1 MRTRGTFGLTGAS
14 DRRRRGVGVHA
25 SDGSHL
31 GPDGVYSFLVLVHL
45 GLGAL
50 LALGWGI
57 TLGGRGA
64 IATATVLPLALP
76 SLGFRLRFLVQLG
89 EGSLEE
95 VTKHRLRRRLRDLLG
110 RLGGFRLLLRHRVP
124 TSTKKVP
131 FFLPW
136 GGDDV
141 YLTPARIRGVDA
153 PIVPASGL
161 RASSTPYTRPCAL
174 VRVETRVSRSDETRS
189 KSQPKRDAELSREKA
204 EGSK

>member
-1 MRTRGTFGLTGAS
+1 
-14 DRRRRGVGVHA
+14 
-25 SDGSHL
+25 
-31 GPDGVYSFLVLVHL
+31 
-45 GLGAL
+45 
-50 LALGWGI
+50 
-57 TLGGRGA
+57 
-64 IATATVLPLALP
+64 
-76 SLGFRLRFLVQLG
+76 
-89 EGSLEE
+89 
-95 VTKHRLRRRLRDLLG
+95 
-110 RLGGFRLLLRHRVP
+110 
-124 TSTKKVP
+124 VP